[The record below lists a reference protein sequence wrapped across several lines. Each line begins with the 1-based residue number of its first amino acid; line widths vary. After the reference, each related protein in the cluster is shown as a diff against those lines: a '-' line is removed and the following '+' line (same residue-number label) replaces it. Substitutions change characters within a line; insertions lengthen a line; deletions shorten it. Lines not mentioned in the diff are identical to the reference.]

1 MDSKSKDTTRT
12 VGAES
17 KLIVN
22 LTRGNVI
29 CENVLIADGPRRR
42 MRGLL
47 GRESLPVGEG
57 MLLQPAP
64 SIHTAFMH
72 FAFDVV
78 FIDGTLRVVKVKEK
92 LQPWRIASARHAWG
106 VLELAAGE
114 IASRGIA
121 LGDQLG
127 VVEVSDRLGRVEAG
141 FDASGG
147 DWTAAAHS
155 AGNRHLG
162 AKDETRPPDQVALA
176 AIDGATDGST
186 RVLVVGTDRRF
197 RSVTAALLTRRGC
210 TVTLAEDTEDLVEL
224 IRREGPEVV
233 VLDAGAS
240 PAEAAREAAQID
252 TLVPAVGTVVVG
264 EEAHDGSSA
273 IPMLAKWGSFD
284 SLYGAIEQ
292 ARPTRTQETS
302 NGRR

>member
-1 MDSKSKDTTRT
+1 

-78 FIDGTLRVVKVKEK
+78 FIDGTLRVVKVKAK

-106 VLELAAGE
+106 VLELAEGE

-141 FDASGG
+141 FDAPGG
-147 DWTAAAHS
+147 GWTAAARS
-155 AGNRHLG
+155 AGHRDL
-162 AKDETRPPDQVALA
+162 AWAEETRPSHVALGAVNGA
-176 AIDGATDGST
+176 ADGST

-197 RSVTAALLTRRGC
+197 RSVTGALLTRRGC

-264 EEAHDGSSA
+264 EEPHDGPST

-292 ARPTRTQETS
+292 ARPTRTQEAS
-302 NGRR
+302 SGRR